1 MKAECILSGG
11 TVVTIDAQRRVLRN
25 GAVAVSNGRVADV
38 GSVPDILA
46 RWETEE
52 VRDCS
57 GCVVM
62 PGLVNTH
69 THLPMSLLRGLMDDV
84 RLDVWLYGY
93 MLPVEHKFTDEEFCR
108 VGARLACAELIR
120 SGVTCFADM
129 YYYEDTI
136 AQVAADVGMRGVC
149 AETIMRIPT
158 PDAGSYDESLDY
170 VQKFVERW
178 AGHPLITPAL
188 GPHSVYLCTPD
199 ILHATSMLSLQYG
212 VPQLIHIAET
222 DQEVKELVQE
232 LGMPPV
238 VWMQKQ
244 GLLVGKML
252 VAHGVHLTDAEMKL
266 LGERNIGVAHNP
278 TSNLKLASGI
288 ARVSALR
295 QNGIS
300 VGIGTDGCASNNDL
314 DMVEEMRLTALLP
327 KGTSG
332 DPTAIPARV
341 AVEMATLE
349 GARAL
354 YLDREIGSL
363 EPGKW
368 ADVIVIDL
376 EDVHETPK
384 FALSDENVY
393 SQIVYAAKSRD
404 VRDVLVAGRFLLRDR
419 QLQTL
424 DWPTVKADSEA
435 IAARVNE
442 FLMAREENLVDK
454 IVAIGGVVQ
463 QETFEVQVK
472 VRMADESALRRM
484 LGHRDVNV
492 VRESVR
498 RQYDTYFLFADPAR
512 GHLRYREDNVIQP
525 DGSMLPRYGL
535 TLRGPT
541 SEREYENSVI
551 LSRSRFTAVANRSLR
566 FYLEYFQPDQLKEVN
581 KERRRWHI
589 SYKGVDFE
597 VNADR
602 LFKPALEGLFLEIK
616 SRTWSSKDA
625 LAKAGMIGELLDM
638 MGVVEDQIVHKEYV
652 SF

>member
-1 MKAECILSGG
+1 
-11 TVVTIDAQRRVLRN
+11 
-25 GAVAVSNGRVADV
+25 
-38 GSVPDILA
+38 
-46 RWETEE
+46 
-52 VRDCS
+52 
-57 GCVVM
+57 
-62 PGLVNTH
+62 
-69 THLPMSLLRGLMDDV
+69 
-84 RLDVWLYGY
+84 
-93 MLPVEHKFTDEEFCR
+93 
-108 VGARLACAELIR
+108 
-120 SGVTCFADM
+120 
-129 YYYEDTI
+129 
-136 AQVAADVGMRGVC
+136 
-149 AETIMRIPT
+149 
-158 PDAGSYDESLDY
+158 
-170 VQKFVERW
+170 
-178 AGHPLITPAL
+178 
-188 GPHSVYLCTPD
+188 
-199 ILHATSMLSLQYG
+199 
-212 VPQLIHIAET
+212 
-222 DQEVKELVQE
+222 
-232 LGMPPV
+232 
-238 VWMQKQ
+238 MQKQ

-376 EDVHETPK
+376 EDVHQTPK

-393 SQIVYAAKSRD
+393 SQIVYAAKSHD

-419 QLQTL
+419 QLQTI
-424 DWPTVKADSEA
+424 DWPAVKADSEA

-442 FLMAREENLVDK
+442 FLMAREDNLVDK
-454 IVAIGGVVQ
+454 IVVIGGVVQ
-463 QETFEVQVK
+463 EETFEVQVK

-484 LGHRDVNV
+484 LGHHDVNT

-498 RQYDTYFLFADPAR
+498 RQYDTYFLFTDPAR

-525 DGSMLPRYGL
+525 DGSTLPRYGL

-551 LSRSRFTAVANRSLR
+551 LSRSRFTAVATRSLR
-566 FYLEYFQPDQLKEVN
+566 FYLEYFQPDHLKEVN

-602 LFKPALEGLFLEIK
+602 LFKPAYEGLFLEIK

-625 LAKAGMIGELLDM
+625 LAKAGMIGELLEI
-638 MGVVEDQIVHKEYV
+638 MGVEEDQIVHKEYV